1 MSLYYGYKKQEKGI
15 GGLPT
20 TGGEMTEDINIQD
33 NHILTSA
40 DPTENSHLARK
51 KYVDNLITNHT
62 GVNYL
67 AKTGSVMTGNISMGN
82 NKITTTKNPTGVK
95 DLARKKYV
103 DDQDAR
109 RLPVTGGTMSGNII
123 MGNNKIQTTSDP
135 TGDKDLSHKKYV
147 DDQDSKK
154 LSLTGGTMTGNL
166 NMGSNKVL
174 SSATPSN
181 NNDLTTKS
189 YVDGN
194 FLGKTKESYLG
205 SNKDTLKADIYTKN
219 FQVFCKQNPNTDD
232 SLTRKKYIYD
242 NFLEMEKVSWLG
254 TDRSKIKRDIY
265 TDQKQVLTSRDPD
278 YQDALSRKKYVD
290 DRDNTRLSLS
300 GGTMTGD
307 ITIGNNKIISS
318 SDPTLETHLTR
329 KKYVDDRNN
338 ATLQVIYT
346 KSNEKLSLIG
356 GTMTGDLDMGNHN
369 ILHAA
374 NYVLSSDQ
382 HVVNRKYVTN
392 WSLPNTVANIYN
404 LQMDDEG
411 IFEIKDDIDYIE
423 YTGSDKKIEKLLNL
437 SRKKDWEFTQSDTN
451 KQPLFKKSTIN
462 NNFYCIQYPAS
473 NAYNFH
479 LSTSQDILSNQHL
492 NFYFVYGLKSLNLS
506 HNEVSLFKI
515 TSNETTNQ
523 LLPFDFGVSY
533 RNSFLY
539 ITNSSRNTV
548 PNSNW
553 ELKANV
559 TQINKLI
566 CLSSHWDQN
575 NLSGVK
581 KGNLYVNGKEIVSF
595 TTNQKLSHNS
605 NTKFYLG
612 SKNKEFGKMDGEILY
627 VYISTRK
634 MKEKEIVL
642 NHYLLCKKYG
652 VDFDEEEVI
661 NYL

>member
-1 MSLYYGYKKQEKGI
+1 
-15 GGLPT
+15 
-20 TGGEMTEDINIQD
+20 
-33 NHILTSA
+33 
-40 DPTENSHLARK
+40 
-51 KYVDNLITNHT
+51 
-62 GVNYL
+62 
-67 AKTGSVMTGNISMGN
+67 
-82 NKITTTKNPTGVK
+82 
-95 DLARKKYV
+95 
-103 DDQDAR
+103 
-109 RLPVTGGTMSGNII
+109 MSGNIV

-135 TGDKDLSHKKYV
+135 TGDKDLSCKKYV
-147 DDQDSKK
+147 DDQDSRK

-318 SDPTLETHLTR
+318 TNPTLQTHLTR
-329 KKYVDDRNN
+329 KKYVDTQLN
-338 ATLQVIYT
+338 T
-346 KSNEKLSLIG
+346 KLSKTG
-356 GTMTGDLDMGNHN
+356 GTMTGDLDMGNHH
-369 ILHAA
+369 IIHAA
-374 NYVLSSDQ
+374 NYSPSSNQ
-382 HVVNRKYVTN
+382 HSVNRKYVTN
-392 WSLPNTVANIYN
+392 WSIPNTVANIYN

-411 IFEIKDDIDYIE
+411 IFDVKDDYNYIE
-423 YTGSDKKIEKLLNL
+423 YTGSNKKVEKLLNL
-437 SRKKDWEFTQSDTN
+437 SRKKDWNFKQDDTN
-451 KQPLFKKSTIN
+451 KQPFFKKSTIN
-462 NNFYCIQYPAS
+462 NNFYCIQYLGS
-473 NAYNFH
+473 NSNNLH

-492 NFYFVYGLKSLNLS
+492 NFYFVYGLKSLNS
-506 HNEVSLFKI
+506 TNNEVSLFKI
-515 TSNETTNQ
+515 TSNETTSRP
-523 LLPFDFGVSY
+523 LPFSFGVSY
-533 RNSFLY
+533 WNSLLY
-539 ITNSSRNTV
+539 ITNSSRNSV
-548 PNSNW
+548 PNINW
-553 ELKANV
+553 ELKANA
-559 TQINKLI
+559 TELNKLI
-566 CLSSHWDQN
+566 CLSVHWDQN
-575 NLSGVK
+575 NVSGVK

-605 NTKFYLG
+605 NMKFYLG
-612 SKNKEFGKMDGEILY
+612 SKNKDYGKIDGEIFY
-627 VYISTRK
+627 CFISTRK
-634 MKEKEIVL
+634 MKEKEIGL
-642 NHYLLCKKYG
+642 NHYLLCKKFEI
-652 VDFDEEEVI
+652 DFDEEEVI
-661 NYL
+661 KDL